1 MDVAKGVAHFVN
13 QQRQLAISAMAEI
26 DGQRI
31 EGIAEQAGIA
41 EQQHPS
47 AGEVDAALGRA
58 TLRVGAQG

>member
-1 MDVAKGVAHFVN
+1 MDAAKGVAHFVN

-31 EGIAEQAGIA
+31 ESIAEQAGIA